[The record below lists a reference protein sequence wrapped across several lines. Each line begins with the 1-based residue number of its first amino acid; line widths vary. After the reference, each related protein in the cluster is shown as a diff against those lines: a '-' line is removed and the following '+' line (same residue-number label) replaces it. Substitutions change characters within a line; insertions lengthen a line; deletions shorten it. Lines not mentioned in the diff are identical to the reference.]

1 MGSNGFAAL
10 SAELIVLR
18 PHSGHCRMPRRRT
31 KAMSPLGSPVDL
43 SRPLFAYGLLKPG
56 ELAFSLLEPFV
67 CSRDQARAR
76 GTLWLRDGIPLFDP
90 GSDG

>member
-1 MGSNGFAAL
+1 MST
-10 SAELIVLR
+10 LR
-18 PHSGHCRMPRRRT
+18 P
-31 KAMSPLGSPVDL
+31 PVDL

-67 CSRDQARAR
+67 CSRDRAWTR

-90 GSDG
+90 DTDGEVAGWLL